1 MRNTF
6 IVQCIKNKTFAFL
19 LSTIAVF
26 VGCISAC
33 QRDLTAKEQL
43 QTILQSTTSCTAPCW
58 QNIVPGE
65 SNENDFL
72 ARVEDLPKHE
82 FHDLRNQKSDIRR
95 TYYVWENRVTDYGGA
110 LELRNGKIA
119 YFMFQHLNKELT
131 LEATIEVLGLPD
143 AYVASVAP
151 GESVL
156 FDLNLI
162 FVEEGVIVNS
172 RIVPY
177 DPPPSVFQPSCSVTM
192 TTDIPVSKI
201 YLTEPFA
208 SASDTIHNLSGLI
221 PAFEE
226 PQTWPGFGLIE
237 LTSCPH

>member
-1 MRNTF
+1 MKTF
-6 IVQCIKNKTFAFL
+6 ISCLIALVVFL
-19 LSTIAVF
+19 GSFT
-26 VGCISAC
+26 AC
-33 QRDLTAKEQL
+33 QRYLSPKGQL
-43 QTILQSTTSCTAPCW
+43 QTILHSTSGCSAPCW
-58 QNIVPGE
+58 QDILPGE
-65 SNENDFL
+65 STENDFL
-72 ARVEDLPKHE
+72 SRIKSLPEHE
-82 FHDLRNQKSDIRR
+82 FHDLRDQRIDIQR
-95 TYYVWENRVTDYGGA
+95 TYYVWENRETDYVGA
-110 LELRNGKIA
+110 LEIRNDEIA
-119 YFMFQHLNKELT
+119 YIIFQHLDKELM
-131 LEATIEVLGLPD
+131 LESTIELLGLPD
-143 AYVASVAP
+143 AYVATVAP
-151 GESVL
+151 GESAL

-177 DPPPSVFQPSCSVTM
+177 DTLSSAFQPSCSVTV
-192 TTDIPVSKI
+192 TADIPVSEI